1 MQIDYLK
8 ELFRP
13 YEYYYYVN
21 SFIFKSN
28 YTILLKYL
36 VILFAFVLSSAYA
49 QDYVDVL
56 KIGYSDTFNNDFEG
70 TLQSTNVSIFETN
83 LTYPVVLDENN
94 ALITGIDFASNKLQ
108 LFPNAD
114 FTTLYTTTL
123 KVGLAKTFN
132 EKWSG
137 TFVFLP
143 KIASDYKNITG
154 DDFYVGGYTLL
165 KLKKKENLIYRFG
178 LYGSTEAFGF
188 FTTPIFGWYYL
199 SPSERFEMDVSLPVA
214 VDINY
219 RIGGVT
225 LGADYMGIGRSFNV
239 NPDNAPKVYADL
251 SSLDFATYA
260 QLNFMDDSVLLRG
273 KLGYSSN
280 NYEVYADGE
289 KIDLG
294 LSAFSFG
301 DDRTQLNPAINGSL
315 FVKVEAIYRFDI
327 TDTE

>member
-1 MQIDYLK
+1 MEIDYRN
-8 ELFRP
+8 ELFQP
-13 YEYYYYVN
+13 CEYYYYVN

-36 VILFAFVLSSAYA
+36 VILFAFVLSSVYA

-56 KIGYSDTFNNDFEG
+56 KIGYSNTFKNDFTG
-70 TLQSTNVSIFETN
+70 TTQSTDVRVFETN
-83 LTYPVVLDENN
+83 LTYPMVIDENN
-94 ALITGIDFASNKLQ
+94 ALITGIDFASNRLQ
-108 LFPNAD
+108 LFPNSE
-114 FTTLYTTTL
+114 FTSLYTATL
-123 KVGLAKTFN
+123 KIGLAKTFN

-143 KIASDYKNITG
+143 KIASDYRNITR
-154 DDFYVGGYTLL
+154 DDFYVGGYSLL

-178 LYGSTEAFGF
+178 IYGSTEAFGF

-199 SPSERFEMDVSLPVA
+199 SPSKRFEMDVSLPVA

-219 RIGGVT
+219 RVGAVT
-225 LGADYMGIGRSFNV
+225 LGVDYMGIGRSFNV
-239 NPDNAPKVYADL
+239 NPENSPKVYADV
-251 SSLDFATYA
+251 SSLDFATYT
-260 QLNFMDDSVLLRG
+260 QFNFVDDSVLLRA

-280 NYEVYADGE
+280 NYEVYTDGD

-301 DDRTQLNPAINGSL
+301 DDRTQLNPDINGSL
-315 FVKVEAIYRFDI
+315 FFKLEAIYRFKI
-327 TDTE
+327 TDTQ